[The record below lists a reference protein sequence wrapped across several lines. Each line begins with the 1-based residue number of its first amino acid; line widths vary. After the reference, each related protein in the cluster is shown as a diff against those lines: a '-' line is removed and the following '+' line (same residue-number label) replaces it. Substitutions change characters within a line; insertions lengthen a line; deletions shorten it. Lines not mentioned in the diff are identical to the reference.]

1 MDRSQSHLL
10 RRGRFSQPGGLYL
23 LTTVT
28 HERQQIFT
36 QFNYAR
42 GVIQQLR
49 QAELDG
55 LCRSL
60 AWVVMPDHVHW
71 LIELQSGTLSCLMR
85 RFKSR
90 SSHALYQ
97 RGMSRKKIWQPGYQ
111 NRALR
116 RKESVLHVARYI
128 VANPI
133 RAGLVDRAGDYSHW
147 DAVWI

>member
-1 MDRSQSHLL
+1 MDRAQSHLL
-10 RRGRFSQPGGLYL
+10 RRGRLSQPGGLYL

-28 HERQQIFT
+28 HERKRIFT
-36 QFNYAR
+36 HFQSAR
-42 GVIQQLR
+42 CVIHQLR
-49 QAELDG
+49 QTELEG

-71 LIELQSGTLSCLMR
+71 LIELRSGTLCCLMR

-97 RGMSRKKIWQPGYQ
+97 LGMPRRKVWQPGYHDH
-111 NRALR
+111 ALR
-116 RKESVLHVARYI
+116 REESVVHVARYI
-128 VANPI
+128 VANPL
-133 RAGLVDRAGDYSHW
+133 RAGLVRRAGDYPHW

>member
-1 MDRSQSHLL
+1 MDRAQSHLL

-28 HERQQIFT
+28 QERKRIFT
-36 QFNYAR
+36 HLQLAR
-42 GVIQQLR
+42 SVIHELR
-49 QAELDG
+49 QTELDG

-71 LIELQSGTLSCLMR
+71 LIELRSGTLCGLMR

-90 SSHALYQ
+90 SSHALYR
-97 RGMSRKKIWQPGYQ
+97 RGMPRRRVWQPGYQ
-111 NRALR
+111 DRALR
-116 RKESVLHVARYI
+116 CEENVRHVARYI

-133 RAGLVDRAGDYSHW
+133 RAGLVRRAGDYPHW